1 MAATITEKE
10 IAVLEMYRQ
19 LPPDDKTKLI
29 ELLQGMK
36 DNKQDLTFGISD
48 ELKQFIQFSV
58 SVGIK
63 DERFII
69 T

>member
-1 MAATITEKE
+1 MAVTITEKE
-10 IAVLEMYRQ
+10 IAVLKMYRQ

-48 ELKQFIQFSV
+48 ELKQFIQFSISI
-58 SVGIK
+58 SVK